1 MSFNYDYDYEA
12 AQDRWLAWKRAEERR
27 AMMTGELLHFGE
39 NPPEDEDATDDAT
52 DDEEADV

>member
-39 NPPEDEDATDDAT
+39 DPPEDDDAT
-52 DDEEADV
+52 DDDEEADA